1 MPPEAP
7 PGFHDAISA
16 TVEIDNPNWLDW
28 TIERIDA
35 KIYDIETGA
44 EIGQGILED
53 VPLYAREVQRLT
65 IPFKVNYTADTI
77 DTTTLRFASVCKENK
92 TLDYRVEAEMTVR
105 NLKTVTVEKLV
116 PMSCPWELILGS
128 QTSTDSTSQP
138 APAEGPAAE
147 TPAAETPAAE
157 TPATEAPAA

>member
-92 TLDYRVEAEMTVR
+92 TLE
-105 NLKTVTVEKLV
+105 TVTVEKLV

-128 QTSTDSTSQP
+128 QTSTNSTSQP

>member
-1 MPPEAP
+1 MPTMEVVEIRHTAIPHVRMPPEAP

-65 IPFKVNYTADTI
+65 IPFNINYTSDNYV
-77 DTTTLRFASVCKENK
+77 DPTTLRYVSICRENK
-92 TLDYRVEAEMTVR
+92 TLDYRVEAEIAVR
-105 NLKTVTVEKLV
+105 KLKTITIEKFV
-116 PMSCPWELILGS
+116 PMSCPWDMLLS
-128 QTSTDSTSQP
+128 VNSTDK
-138 APAEGPAAE
+138 
-147 TPAAETPAAE
+147 
-157 TPATEAPAA
+157 